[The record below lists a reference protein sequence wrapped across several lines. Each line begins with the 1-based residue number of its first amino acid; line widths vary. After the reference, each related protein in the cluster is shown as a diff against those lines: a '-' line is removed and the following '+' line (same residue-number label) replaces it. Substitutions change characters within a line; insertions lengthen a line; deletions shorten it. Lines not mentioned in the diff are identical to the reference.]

1 MSVGVEP
8 VTIILY
14 LIGFAMIFI
23 LCRVFIK
30 PIKWTIR
37 LLLSCAIGS
46 VVMFVSN
53 RLLLS
58 LGIGFCINPLTTMI
72 SGVLGLPG
80 MIMTLV
86 LSAIL

>member
-37 LLLSCAIGS
+37 LLLI
-46 VVMFVSN
+46 
-53 RLLLS
+53 S